1 MHPNEKLLRDTDEA
15 QRQGD
20 VEGFMNGYTD
30 AYADDHELLNVAV
43 TVYEAL
49 YQWCRHHP

>member
-1 MHPNEKLLRDTDEA
+1 
-15 QRQGD
+15 
-20 VEGFMNGYTD
+20 MNGYTD